1 MCGVFGAVHLRGRF
15 DADRYDEFV
24 RLTDLVA
31 YRGPDDSD
39 YRGFDVKSGSTEAR
53 DGFDAFLGH
62 RRLAIIDLSVEGRNP
77 LTDDGRCWIL
87 FNGEIF
93 NYVELREELRA
104 RGHVFRTETDTEV
117 VLKVYREFG
126 EAGFD
131 RLNGMWAFA
140 LVDLER
146 RRVVLSR
153 DRFSIKPLYLLR
165 RDDAIYFASEAKQLL
180 PLLPRREMN
189 RGVMYLY
196 ITQALLDHSSDSFFE
211 GITSLKAKHNL
222 VLDFAEGTIQERPY
236 WDYRLRDTIGE
247 RAALEEFS
255 ALLTDSI
262 RIRLRSDVKI
272 GALVSGGLDSSAIAV
287 LANRLL
293 EGKLETYSVVSDDR
307 RFSEEAFVDRLSA
320 ATGLRNERLRFRSE
334 AALGAFDTVV
344 WHNDEPFLGFHA
356 IAQFQL
362 LERIKQETDVTVLLS
377 GQGGDECL
385 LGYSKFFFF
394 HVEDLLRR
402 GRVIEAFRHLLAS
415 AVKGTVV
422 RQFNLAA
429 ARRYVPWRR
438 AREHFPYVLL
448 HGKHEPVGRAA
459 TLAERQCLDL
469 DKYSVPPQTHFEDRN
484 SMAHS
489 LEMRL
494 PFLDHRLVEFLVS
507 LPVALKL
514 RDGWTK
520 YVARAALDELPAEI
534 RWRRDKQGFLT
545 PEESWLRHDLRDRIF
560 AMFKGKSRL
569 HELGVIDQG
578 KFIESYRQFLDGN
591 RLVWYAD
598 ISRVVI
604 AETWARTFLN

>member
-1 MCGVFGAVHLRGRF
+1 MCGLFGAIQLGGRF
-15 DADRYDEFV
+15 PAHRYDAFV
-24 RLTDLVA
+24 ALTDLVA
-31 YRGPDDSD
+31 YRGPDDAD
-39 YRGFDVKSGSTEAR
+39 YRTFDVKVGDSQPV
-53 DGFDAFLGH
+53 DGFDTFLGH
-62 RRLAIIDLSVEGRNP
+62 RRLAIIDLSAEGRNP
-77 LTDDGRCWIL
+77 LTDDGKCWIT

-104 RGHVFRTETDTEV
+104 RGHVFKTETDTEV
-117 VLKVYREFG
+117 ILKVYRQFG
-126 EAGFD
+126 EEGFA

-140 LVDLER
+140 IVDLER

-153 DRFSIKPLYLLR
+153 DRFSIKPLYLLQ
-165 RDDAIYFASEAKQLL
+165 RDGALYFASEAKQLMS
-180 PLLPRREMN
+180 LLPRCEVN
-189 RGVMYLY
+189 RAVMYQYL
-196 ITQALLDHSSDSFFE
+196 TQALLDHSSETFFA
-211 GITSLKAKHNL
+211 GITTLKPKHNL
-222 VLDFAEGTIQERPY
+222 VLDLVHGTIQERPY
-236 WDYRLRDTIGE
+236 WDYRLREIAGE

-255 ALLTDSI
+255 ALLGDSI

-287 LANRLL
+287 TANRLL
-293 EGKLETYSVVSDDR
+293 EGKLETYSVVSDDS
-307 RFSEEAFVDRLSA
+307 RFSEETFVDLLTK
-320 ATGLRNERLRFRSE
+320 ATGLRNERLRFRSN
-334 AALGAFDTVV
+334 AALQGFEKVI

-362 LERIKQETDVTVLLS
+362 LERIKQETDITVLLS

-394 HVEDLLRR
+394 HVHDLLHR
-402 GRVIEAFRHLLAS
+402 GHVVQAFRHLLAS
-415 AVKGTVV
+415 ALKRTVV
-422 RQFNLAA
+422 WQFNLAA
-429 ARRYVPWRR
+429 ARRYLPWRR
-438 AREHFPYVLL
+438 ARQHFPYVLL
-448 HGKHEPVGRAA
+448 RGEHEPVGRAA

-507 LPVALKL
+507 LPVAFKIH
-514 RDGWTK
+514 DGWTK
-520 YVARAALDELPAEI
+520 YVARAALEELPAQI

-545 PEESWLRHDLRDRIF
+545 PEESWLRHDLRERILD
-560 AMFKGKSRL
+560 MFESKSRL
-569 HELGVIDQG
+569 HDLGVIDQK
-578 KFIESYRQFLDGN
+578 KFVESYRQFLGGSP
-591 RLVWYAD
+591 LVWYAD

>member
-1 MCGVFGAVHLRGRF
+1 MCGLFGAIHLRGRF
-15 DADRYDEFV
+15 AADRYDAFV
-24 RLTDLVA
+24 GLTDLVA

-39 YRGFDVKSGSTEAR
+39 YRAFDVKSGASEPG
-53 DGFDAFLGH
+53 DGFDTFLGH
-62 RRLAIIDLSVEGRNP
+62 RRLSIIDLSAEGRNP
-77 LTDDGRCWIL
+77 LTDDGKCWII

-93 NYVELREELRA
+93 NYVELRDELRA

-117 VLKVYREFG
+117 VVKVYREFG

-131 RLNGMWAFA
+131 RLNGMWALA

-153 DRFSIKPLYLLR
+153 DRFSIKPLYLLQS
-165 RDDAIYFASEAKQLL
+165 DDALYFASEAKQLL
-180 PLLPRREMN
+180 SLLPRQEMN
-189 RGVMYLY
+189 RGVMYQYL
-196 ITQALLDHSSDSFFE
+196 TQALLNHSSDTFFT
-211 GITSLKAKHNL
+211 GITTLKAKHNL
-222 VLDFAEGTIQERPY
+222 VLDLEKGTVQERPY
-236 WDYRLRDTIGE
+236 WDYRLRDISGE

-307 RFSEEAFVDRLSA
+307 RFSEEAFVDLLTER
-320 ATGLRNERLRFRSE
+320 TGLRNERLRFRSD
-334 AALGAFDTVV
+334 AALEAFEKVV

-415 AVKGTVV
+415 ALEGTVV
-422 RQFNLAA
+422 RQFSLAA
-429 ARRYVPWRR
+429 ARRYLPWRR
-438 AREHFPYVLL
+438 AREHFPYVRLR
-448 HGKHEPVGRAA
+448 GEHEPVGRAA

-507 LPVALKL
+507 LPVAFKL

-545 PEESWLRHDLRDRIF
+545 PEKSWLRHDLRRRILE
-560 AMFKGKSRL
+560 MFDGKSRL
-569 HELGVIDQG
+569 HELGVIDEA
-578 KFIESYRQFLDGN
+578 KFIESYRRFLAGN
-591 RLVWYAD
+591 PLVWYAD

-604 AETWARTFLN
+604 AEMWARTFLN

>member
-1 MCGVFGAVHLRGRF
+1 MCGLFGAIHLQGRF
-15 DADRYDEFV
+15 PVERYGEFV
-24 RLTDLVA
+24 GLTDLVS
-31 YRGPDDSD
+31 YRGPDAAD
-39 YRGFDVKSGSTEAR
+39 YRAFDVKRGSSQPGDA
-53 DGFDAFLGH
+53 FDVFLGH
-62 RRLAIIDLSVEGRNP
+62 RRLAIIDLSPEGRNP
-77 LTDDGRCWIL
+77 LSDDGQCWIT

-93 NYVELREELRA
+93 NYVELRDELRA
-104 RGHVFRTETDTEV
+104 RGHVFTTETDTEV
-117 VLKVYREFG
+117 ILKVYREYG

-140 LVDLER
+140 IVDLAR

-153 DRFSIKPLYLLR
+153 DRFSIKPLYLLQ
-165 RDDAIYFASEAKQLL
+165 RDGVLYFASEAKQLMS
-180 PLLPRREMN
+180 LLPRRELN
-189 RGVMYLY
+189 RAVMYQYL
-196 ITQALLDHSSDSFFE
+196 TQALLNHSSDTFFA
-211 GITSLKAKHNL
+211 GVTTLRPKHNL
-222 VLDFAEGTIQERPY
+222 VLDLVRGTVQERPY
-236 WDYRLRDTIGE
+236 WDYRLREIPGE

-255 ALLTDSI
+255 ALLSDSI

-287 LANRLL
+287 AANRLL
-293 EGKLETYSVVSDDR
+293 EGKLETYSVVSDDP
-307 RFSEEAFVDRLSA
+307 RFSEEAFVDLLTEAS
-320 ATGLRNERLRFRSE
+320 GLRNQRFRFRSATALE
-334 AALGAFDTVV
+334 AFERVI

-362 LERIKQETDVTVLLS
+362 LEQIKRETDVTVLLS

-402 GRVIEAFRHLLAS
+402 GRLVEAFRHLWAS
-415 AVKGTVV
+415 ALERTVV
-422 RQFNLAA
+422 WQFNLAA
-429 ARRYVPWRR
+429 ARRYLPWRR
-438 AREHFPYVLL
+438 ARQHFPYVLL
-448 HGKHEPVGRAA
+448 RGEQEPVGRAS
-459 TLAERQCLDL
+459 TLTERQCLDL

-507 LPVALKL
+507 LPVSFKL

-520 YVARAALDELPAEI
+520 YVARAALDELPARI

-545 PEESWLRHDLRDRIF
+545 PEESWLRHDLRGRILD
-560 AMFKGKSRL
+560 MFGGGSRL
-569 HELGVIDQG
+569 HQLGVIDQG
-578 KFIESYRQFLDGN
+578 KFVESYKQFLRGN
-591 RLVWYAD
+591 PLVWYAD
-598 ISRVVI
+598 VSRVVI